1 MFGCGRARV
10 FLFGEAADSEDGCGD
25 GSPACGVVH
34 VRSGE
39 EGRVAE
45 EWSGTILA
53 DSARRVARLGSRL

>member
-10 FLFGEAADSEDGCGD
+10 FLFGEAADDEDGCGDGD

-45 EWSGTILA
+45 EVEWHYS
-53 DSARRVARLGSRL
+53 S